1 MRNTTLEPKIVWD
14 FFDEICQIPRP
25 SKKEEKIRGYL
36 REFATSRNLKYKE
49 DNVGNIVIQKDAS
62 SSSVGKPGVI
72 LQCHMDMVCEKREN
86 SKHDFDCD
94 PIRTYIDGDWLKAHD
109 TTLGA
114 DNGAGMA
121 AILALLDSNNIPHP
135 RLEALF
141 TVDEESGL
149 TGAFAL
155 KEGFLDG
162 KYLLNLD
169 GEDGLIVGCAGGVE
183 TTAKFKIEEIDTP
196 TGFFWFR
203 VSIKGLTGGHSGEDI
218 NKGLA
223 NANQLLARFLWII
236 HSKYGIRLSSIEGGN
251 LHNAIPREAAAVAAL
266 PFAMK
271 EQLRIELNHFIADIE
286 MEYGKREPNI
296 RVDLESENAPTTCL
310 HQEDAIKLISAIYGL
325 PNGVISMSLD
335 MVNFVETSSNLA
347 SIKRNDKGEIVVTTS
362 QRSASEIA
370 KWDIA
375 RRINAVLSIAGGA
388 VNHSEGYPGWLPNLE
403 SHLLKCAV
411 KSYERI
417 NNSQPVV
424 QAIHA
429 GLECGLFLKKYPNME
444 MISFGPTILAL
455 HSPEERIS
463 ISSMDKFWKHLLEI
477 LKSI

>member
-1 MRNTTLEPKIVWD
+1 MRNTTLEPQIVWD

-25 SKKEEKIRGYL
+25 SKKEEKIRAYL
-36 REFATSRNLKYKE
+36 REFATTRNLEYKE
-49 DNVGNIVIQKDAS
+49 DNAGNILIKKSAHLTQES
-62 SSSVGKPGVI
+62 KPTII

-86 SKHDFDCD
+86 SNHDFDND
-94 PIRTYIDGDWLKAHD
+94 PIKTYIDGDWMKAQD

-121 AILALLDSNNIPHP
+121 AILALLDSKDIVHP
-135 RLEALF
+135 KLEALF

-155 KEGFLDG
+155 EEGFMEG
-162 KYLLNLD
+162 RYLLNLD

-183 TTAKFKIEEIDTP
+183 TTATFKIEEIDTP
-196 TGFFWFR
+196 NGLFWFR
-203 VSIKGLTGGHSGEDI
+203 VIIKGLSGGHSGEDI

-223 NANQLLARFLWII
+223 NANQLLARFLWNIQTKFGLHI
-236 HSKYGIRLSSIEGGN
+236 SSIKGGN
-251 LHNAIPREAAAVAAL
+251 LHNAIPRQAEAIAGL

-271 EQLRIELNHFIADIE
+271 EQLRIELNHFITDIE
-286 MEYGKREPNI
+286 MEYGTREANI
-296 RVDLESENAPTTCL
+296 SIELESENIPERCMN
-310 HQEDAIKLISAIYGL
+310 QKESNKLISAIYGT
-325 PNGVISMSLD
+325 PNGVITMSLEMKD
-335 MVNFVETSSNLA
+335 FVETSSNLA
-347 SIKRNDKGEIVVTTS
+347 SIKINKKGEVIITTS

-375 RRINAVLSIAGGA
+375 RRINAIFSIAGA
-388 VNHSEGYPGWLPNLE
+388 EVSHSEGYPGWLPNLE
-403 SHLLKCAV
+403 SPLLKCAID
-411 KSYERI
+411 SYEKV
-417 NNSQPVV
+417 NKTQPIV

-444 MISFGPTILAL
+444 MVSFGPTILAL
-455 HSPEERIS
+455 HSPDERIS

-477 LKSI
+477 LRSI